1 MTMMK
6 LRRNTDGGKAR
17 MGTKEKMKRPMYRKI
32 QYEYVMLDSMGI
44 RDSIARMKN
53 KDEVVIHRER
63 VLMNFTYPLKESC
76 IVELVSPTGSF
87 TRAELA
93 LAISKVYREIAREGG
108 LCGHGLS
115 DLAMHCVYVNGMYC
129 SLGIDS

>member
-1 MTMMK
+1 MMK
-6 LRRNTDGGKAR
+6 LRRNTEEGKAR
-17 MGTKEKMKRPMYRKI
+17 PGSKEKMKRPMYRKI

-44 RDSIARMKN
+44 RDSIARMEN

-63 VLMNFTYPLKESC
+63 VVMKFTYPLKESC

-93 LAISKVYREIAREGG
+93 MAISNVYRRIAKKGG
-108 LCGHGLS
+108 LEGHSLR
-115 DLAMHCVYVNGMYC
+115 DLALHSVYVNGMYC